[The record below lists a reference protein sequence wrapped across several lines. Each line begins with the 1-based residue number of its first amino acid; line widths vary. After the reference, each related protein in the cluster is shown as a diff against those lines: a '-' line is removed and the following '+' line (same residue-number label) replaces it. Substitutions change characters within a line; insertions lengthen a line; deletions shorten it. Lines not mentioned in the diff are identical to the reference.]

1 MNSRQRRKLAAI
13 EHNDRGDLLEQ
24 YRSVRVKIAAKFGV
38 RPRVL
43 AFTDNSNI
51 RREIARLEGL
61 LELK

>member
-13 EHNDRGDLLEQ
+13 EHNERGDLLEQ
-24 YRSVRVKIAAKFGV
+24 YRSVRVKIATKFGV

-61 LELK
+61 LEL